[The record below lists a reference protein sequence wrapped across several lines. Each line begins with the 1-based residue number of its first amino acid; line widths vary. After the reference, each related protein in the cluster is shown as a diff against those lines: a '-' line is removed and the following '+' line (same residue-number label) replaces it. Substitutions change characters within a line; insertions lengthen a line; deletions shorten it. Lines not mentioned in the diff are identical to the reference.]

1 LPGEPKDPD
10 TSHLVTLFD
19 AFSTPDE
26 RAAFRAELRAGL
38 AWGEAKKRL
47 HDAIDREIGPMRAK
61 YEQYMARPE
70 LIEEQLLI
78 GARKARAIAGPFLQ
92 TLREAVG
99 LRRFQARAASA
110 AAAPKAA
117 AAPLATFK
125 QYREADGQFY
135 FKLVGAG
142 DTLLLQS
149 AAFAGGRDAGAW
161 VGRFKKEGAAALAGA
176 PVTLAADEAAVRAE
190 LDRFLEAE

>member
-19 AFSTPDE
+19 AFATPDE

-38 AWGEAKKRL
+38 GWGEAKKRL
-47 HDAIDREIGPMRAK
+47 HDAIDRELAPMRAK

-70 LIEEQLLI
+70 LIEEQLLV

-99 LRRFQARAASA
+99 LRRFRPL
-110 AAAPKAA
+110 AAAPAPAAKAA
-117 AAPLATFK
+117 ATALATFK

-142 DTLLLQS
+142 DALLLQS
-149 AAFAGGRDAGAW
+149 AAFTQGREAGVW
-161 VGRFKKEGAAALAGA
+161 VARFKKEGAAALAGA
-176 PVTLAADEAAVRAE
+176 PVTLMADEATVRTE
-190 LDRFLEAE
+190 LDRFLEVD